1 MRAGEERSGKA
12 LAHHSEEGIWL
23 CPIGSRTQ
31 LKALDIVWLENA
43 LGRSRVESGK
53 LVRVFSSNVGNRGG
67 GLG

>member
-1 MRAGEERSGKA
+1 MTAGEEKSGKA

-53 LVRVFSSNVGNRGG
+53 LV
-67 GLG
+67 